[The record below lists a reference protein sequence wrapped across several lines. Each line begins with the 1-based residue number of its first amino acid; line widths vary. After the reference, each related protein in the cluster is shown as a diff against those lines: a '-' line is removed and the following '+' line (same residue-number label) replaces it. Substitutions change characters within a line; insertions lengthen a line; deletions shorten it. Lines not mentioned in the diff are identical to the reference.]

1 MRSHRVSNESWKNL
15 VTRREAIWST
25 TTARPTQL
33 SPTIG
38 LIALLSQYTRRTAV
52 RPVLDRSWDPLLYCV
67 AAAAATTLL
76 ISVVAP
82 DWGELALFTSLM
94 FVTSSPVSTFLPSAS
109 EPILIVFGKL
119 YSPLLLG
126 SLGVVGIALAEWVNY
141 RVFETVLHARK
152 LSKVRS
158 SKLMRHLVRWFA
170 LQPFATVAVSALT
183 PIPFWIARTCAVLA
197 KYPMSRFIL
206 ATAVGRFPRICA
218 IALLG
223 TVLPIS
229 TPAVW
234 AGAGVLLLVCVL
246 VASVARR
253 RRAPNRSASAD
264 DGTSATES
272 TNPYSPGPSESQK
285 GVTK

>member
-1 MRSHRVSNESWKNL
+1 MCSHLVSNKSHENL
-15 VTRREAIWST
+15 VTRRGPVWV
-25 TTARPTQL
+25 
-33 SPTIG
+33 SPTTG
-38 LIALLSQYTRRTAV
+38 LIALLTRYTRRTAV

-67 AAAAATTLL
+67 AAAAAITLL
-76 ISVVAP
+76 IAVLMPV
-82 DWGELALFTSLM
+82 WGELALFTSLM

-109 EPILIVFGKL
+109 EPILIVFGKI
-119 YSPLLLG
+119 YPPLLLG

-141 RVFETVLHARK
+141 RVFGTVLHARK

-158 SKLMRHLVRWFA
+158 AKLTRLLVRWFDV
-170 LQPFATVAVSALT
+170 QPFATVAVSALT

-206 ATAVGRFPRICA
+206 ATAVGRFPRIFA

-229 TPAVW
+229 TSAVW

-246 VASVARR
+246 VASYARR
-253 RRAPNRSASAD
+253 RRAVARSDSAD

-272 TNPYSPGPSESQK
+272 TNPHAPGPSESQK
-285 GVTK
+285 GAIRCSSAYS